1 MNRFLLVVPLTLEIS
16 SPIQAEE
23 TCTFAS
29 QYQPDVAI
37 EVSTKYPM
45 TSGFIKHKDSAVFN
59 FSTGVPNGYGG
70 QYFSIST
77 IPNSSTDERETIV
90 SGHAVTVVGDQ
101 AGIKGTPENKR
112 KKGQQK
118 LFFPSFG
125 LNYYYSLSPDVNE
138 PASRFNPTQETIAIL
153 KAAEGF
159 WIPSKTCEK
168 YVYYGWN

>member
-1 MNRFLLVVPLTLEIS
+1 MNRFLLLTPLILAIS

-101 AGIKGTPENKR
+101 AGMKGTPESKR